1 MELKKD
7 EVLNLIAEL
16 KIAAEVYYQG
26 SSQTMTDEEYDTKLD
41 YLSNQLE
48 TVEDEEIKASIEELL
63 DSVSAGSV
71 PVGTTVIHDYPML
84 SLAKAKDY
92 SELQRYH
99 SKLVA
104 GGATGFILQ
113 MKLDGLALS
122 AKYSKGKLVELA
134 TRGDGV
140 SGDLLNHLISNADV
154 KITGLPTLVENK
166 SDFEIRGELYISDKQ
181 FDVIN
186 QARFAAVGE
195 EFSNSR
201 NAVVGIVRRAMNELG
216 YNAEISFTAYSAHKD
231 GGLIDFN
238 EVDNNEEFSKVVDLT
253 EKEVKRLSTEDLGM
267 KTCIVKST
275 KREDLEQAID
285 TFGKLRESF
294 GIPTDGV
301 VIKPINEIKMLNKM
315 GFTSKFPI
323 AYIAFKYPGAKAI
336 TTVESIIVSV
346 GKTGRLTPQAKVT
359 PVEVGGVVISNITCH
374 NYSWLNEMG
383 IRVGSKIS
391 VTRANDVIPAIDS
404 VITTG
409 DSEPLK
415 APKSCPECDFEL
427 KSDGSEFPRTLS
439 CVNEACPSRLL
450 YYMRSIVERK
460 FLYIEGLGGVALEA
474 LINNGVITSVI
485 DLFSLEETKIAKV
498 PTGVTSTGNV
508 RQLGAGNAKNIMKS
522 INEAKKNTDSNK
534 LLAALNIPGMGPG
547 TAKRLIAHF
556 GGIEDVLRVNP
567 KRLKEVSQV
576 GEGLTKGF
584 HKHQERAL
592 SQFLELVDLGVQV
605 NDPVKDDNKKES
617 KGTFSVSGSVEGF
630 ANRDD
635 FVEHMEAD
643 GWEFHKS
650 PKKDTDV
657 LFADPNGTSSKVKK
671 AKANGT
677 RVIESMDDL

>member
-7 EVLNLIAEL
+7 EMLNLITEL
-16 KIAAEVYYQG
+16 KVAAGVYYQG
-26 SSQTMTDEEYDTKLD
+26 TSQTMTDEEYDTKLE
-41 YLSNQLE
+41 YLSNQLDK
-48 TVEDEEIKASIEELL
+48 VEDEEVRLGIQELL
-63 DSVSAGSV
+63 GSVSAGTV
-71 PVGTTVIHDYPML
+71 PVGTAVIHDYPML

-92 SELQRYH
+92 GELQRYH
-99 SKLVA
+99 KKLVS

-122 AKYSKGKLVELA
+122 AKFSKGKPEQLA

-140 SGDLLNHLISNADV
+140 VGDLLNHLISNSEV
-154 KITGLPTLVENK
+154 SIKGLPKSVENK
-166 SDFEIRGELYISDKQ
+166 DDFEVRGELYISEEQ
-181 FDVIN
+181 FEEIN
-186 QARFAAVGE
+186 KARFAAVGE

-201 NAVVGIVRRAMNELG
+201 NAVVGIVRKAMGELG
-216 YNAEISFTAYSAHKD
+216 YKAEISFTAYSAHKD
-231 GGLIDFN
+231 GELINFN
-238 EVDNNEEFSKVVDLT
+238 EIDTGEEFSKVVDLT
-253 EKEVKRLSTEDLGM
+253 ENEVERLSTEDLGM
-267 KTCIVKST
+267 KSCTVKST
-275 KREDLEQAID
+275 NLEDLEKAIA

-301 VIKPINEIKMLNKM
+301 VIKPINEIEMLNKM
-315 GFTSKFPI
+315 GFTSKFPV
-323 AYIAFKYPGAKAI
+323 AYIAYKYPGAKAV

-359 PVEVGGVVISNITCH
+359 PVEVGGVVISSITCH

-383 IRVGSKIS
+383 IRVGSKVS

-409 DSEPLK
+409 ISEPLE
-415 APKSCPECDFEL
+415 APKNCPECDFKL
-427 KSDGSEFPRTLS
+427 NSDGTEFPKTLS

-474 LINNGVITSVI
+474 LVNKGVITSLI
-485 DLFSLEETKIAKV
+485 DLFSLDEDKIAKV
-498 PTGVTSTGNV
+498 PTGLTSTGNV
-508 RQLGAGNAKNIMKS
+508 RTLGAGNAKNIVKS
-522 INEAKKNTDSNK
+522 IESAKKNTDSNK

-556 GGIEDVLRVNP
+556 GSIENVLRVDP
-567 KRLKEVSQV
+567 KRLREVSNV

-592 SQFLELVDLGVQV
+592 SQFLELVELGVQI
-605 NDPVKDDNKKES
+605 NDPVKADKDKKS

-677 RVIESMDDL
+677 RVIESLDDL